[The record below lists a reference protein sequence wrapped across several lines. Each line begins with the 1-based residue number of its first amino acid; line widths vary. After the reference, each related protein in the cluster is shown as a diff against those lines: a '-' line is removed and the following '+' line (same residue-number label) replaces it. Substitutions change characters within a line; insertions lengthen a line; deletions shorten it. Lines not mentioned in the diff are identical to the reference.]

1 MPIIGGLV
9 ILLQVT
15 VLFHAMKTRR
25 PYYWIFIIMAFPVL
39 GCVIYFIVEV
49 LPGSRQERQI
59 QRIGCDILK
68 AVNPDRDLK
77 RRAEALEICGSVE
90 NKLKLADECV
100 EQGMFDEAIRLY
112 EGARSGQY
120 EFAAD
125 LLHGLARARFYDG
138 DPAEARKLLTEL
150 RARAP
155 KYYPQEVALLAA
167 RAAARAGDRTTA
179 IREIESILETF
190 VGLEARYRYAE
201 LLYQDGQPARARTE
215 LERLIDHARKFR
227 VSEEERAWDER
238 SRQIIRAGR
247 ALWITVW

>member
-39 GCVIYFIVEV
+39 GCVIYFIVEI
-49 LPGSRQERQI
+49 LPGSRQERQM
-59 QRIGCDILK
+59 QRIGRDILK

-77 RRAEALEICGSVE
+77 RRAEELEICGSVE
-90 NKLKLADECV
+90 NKLKMADECV

-112 EGARSGQY
+112 EGARTGQY
-120 EFAAD
+120 EFAPD
-125 LLHGLARARFYDG
+125 LLYGLARARFFNG
-138 DPAEARKLLTEL
+138 DHAAARGLLIEL
-150 RARAP
+150 RERAP
-155 KYYPQEVALLAA
+155 RYYAQEVALLAA
-167 RAAARAGDRTTA
+167 RAAARFGDRTTA
-179 IREIESILETF
+179 IREIEAILDNF

-201 LLYQDGQPARARTE
+201 LLYQDGQPARARAE

-227 VSEEERAWDER
+227 VSAEERAWAKLAREGLA
-238 SRQIIRAGR
+238 SIGA
-247 ALWITVW
+247 AA